1 MHQRLDR
8 IAIIGGLTGV
18 GMLLGL
24 GTGLL
29 LAGSA
34 SEPAA
39 DERQILAD
47 LAPLDDEA
55 DLDDEAYLDETSL
68 DDLVADAQR
77 MLSLGGYDPGPI
89 DGQLGLR
96 TQRAIRSYHEAVR
109 TGGLLDALKKGEP
122 EPGAALDSARYDVEA
137 RPTPTSIVG
146 D

>member
-1 MHQRLDR
+1 MLQRLDR
-8 IAIIGGLTGV
+8 IAIIGGLAGV

-39 DERQILAD
+39 DEGQIVAD
-47 LAPLDDEA
+47 LAPLDDQA
-55 DLDDEAYLDETSL
+55 DLDEASL

-96 TQRAIRSYHEAVR
+96 TQRAIRSYHEVVR

-122 EPGAALDSARYDVEA
+122 EPGAALDSERFAFEA
-137 RPTPTSIVG
+137 RPTPTSITG

>member
-1 MHQRLDR
+1 MLQRLDR
-8 IAIIGGLTGV
+8 IAIIGGLTCV

-55 DLDDEAYLDETSL
+55 DLDETSL

-122 EPGAALDSARYDVEA
+122 EPGAAPDNERYDFEA
-137 RPTPTSIVG
+137 RPIPSSLG
-146 D
+146 RD